1 MSGAGESGPDPSDL
15 LEAAAH
21 RLEQVARRLGED
33 GVPPE
38 ELRALADEVLALGQ
52 EITESLPRALRDL
65 G

>member
-1 MSGAGESGPDPSDL
+1 VTWTGTPGPEPADV

-21 RLEQVARRLGED
+21 RLEQVARRLGDD

-52 EITESLPRALRDL
+52 QITESLPRALRDL